1 MWSPLDART
10 LKLAAPQVAA
20 ALVPNP
26 YHQSDKISNL
36 TVSRQSPTGQ
46 IVSKN
51 NSELLFQTGCN
62 GASQILSCFH
72 FATGSHQFS
81 SVQFSQS
88 SFPSIISV
96 RSNTKL
102 LHVGRFSSVS
112 PAFVDTHI
120 TSIVTGWGGWIS
132 SVMVRCFC
140 GPSARRRTHKVPPPT
155 LVSTRQ
161 QLGNGPKGEEAGNLV
176 VSRATRAS
184 KHQLSQ
190 VGSHESTHRG
200 QPEPPMRV
208 AGRPRRPDAAVKR
221 RADCVVRVVVSVVLS

>member
-1 MWSPLDART
+1 MSPLDART

-26 YHQSDKISNL
+26 GKVQQVRSFPKTILNNCSKPVAMVHHRSFPVSISQRV
-36 TVSRQSPTGQ
+36 T
-46 IVSKN
+46 
-51 NSELLFQTGCN
+51 
-62 GASQILSCFH
+62 
-72 FATGSHQFS
+72 
-81 SVQFSQS
+81 SVQSVQS

-112 PAFVDTHI
+112 PAFVDRHI
-120 TSIVTGWGGWIS
+120 TSIVTGWEGWIS

-140 GPSARRRTHKVPPPT
+140 GPSARRRTHKVPPYPCEYT
-155 LVSTRQ
+155 PSTTGRQ
-161 QLGNGPKGEEAGNLV
+161 RPQGEEAGNLV

-184 KHQLSQ
+184 KPQLSQ

-221 RADCVVRVVVSVVLS
+221 RADCVVRVVVSVVMS